1 MKVEAAIVIPRKN
14 YGFVTFS
21 SIAPVEQ
28 LLEMREPLEIAG
40 SEVFLRQ
47 VDILIILIIA
57 FGLFLLCDLRQDVNC
72 GRLTT
77 GAIWEESQGGLGTP
91 GGENRDGG

>member
-1 MKVEAAIVIPRKN
+1 MPWKERDWAQIIVSSDSCSAVKVEAAIVIPRKN

-47 VDILIILIIA
+47 VNILKK
-57 FGLFLLCDLRQDVNC
+57 
-72 GRLTT
+72 
-77 GAIWEESQGGLGTP
+77 
-91 GGENRDGG
+91 